1 MKQTTIRQINPHDT
15 RYEAGQYIFLG
26 LPHKM
31 YDKGRVY
38 NTKRN
43 EKNNLVYGTYKGL
56 AVVKVGKLHD
66 GKQRG
71 VWEYVK

>member
-1 MKQTTIRQINPHDT
+1 MKQTTIRQINPNDV

-26 LPHKM
+26 LPHKL

-38 NTKRN
+38 NPVRN
-43 EKNNLVYGTYKGL
+43 VDNNKVYGVYKGL

-71 VWEYVK
+71 IWEYV